1 MGPTAAGKTD
11 LAVELVQRYPLDIIS
26 VDSALVYRG
35 LEIGA
40 AKPGAEV
47 LRIAPHRLIDLCAPT
62 EAYSAADFCR
72 DAAAAM
78 EQSRAAGRVP
88 LLVGG
93 TGMYFRSL
101 QRGLSALPEAD
112 AVVRRRLEGEAA
124 ELGWGALHERLQR
137 LDPAAAARIHRNDP
151 QRIQR
156 ALEVIEISGRGLSEQ
171 QGHRRG
177 SLTFRV
183 LKLALCPTERSVL
196 HERIVRRFDAMI
208 EAGLLAEVAALMR
221 RPGIHADLPAMRA
234 VGYRQ
239 AWQHLNGDLTAG
251 EWVER
256 GVFATRQLAKRQI
269 TWMRSEHDAFWR
281 DPGAGHERADVAR
294 LIAGFCGWSDEP
306 DSAVSPRRT
315 LSEVMITGE
324 PGLNG
329 S

>member
-11 LAVELVQRYPLDIIS
+11 LAVELVQNHPLDIIS

-40 AKPGAEV
+40 AKPGPEV
-47 LRIAPHRLIDLCAPT
+47 LRRAPHRLIDLCAPT

-93 TGMYFRSL
+93 TGLYFRSL

-112 AVVRRRLEGEAA
+112 PDVRSRLEAEAA
-124 ELGWGALHERLQR
+124 EQGWGALHERLQR
-137 LDPAAAARIHRNDP
+137 LDPAAGARIHRNDP

-171 QGHRRG
+171 QGRRRP
-177 SLTFRV
+177 SLPFRV
-183 LKLALCPTERSVL
+183 LKFALCPADRSVL
-196 HERIVRRFDAMI
+196 HERIARRFGAMV

-221 RPGIHADLPAMRA
+221 IPGVHADLPAMRA

-239 AWQHLNGDLTAG
+239 AWQHLSG
-251 EWVER
+251 ELAAAEWKER
-256 GVFATRQLAKRQI
+256 GIFATRQLAKRQI

-281 DPGAGHERADVAR
+281 DPGVASARADIAR
-294 LIAGFCGWSDEP
+294 LIAGFCGWS
-306 DSAVSPRRT
+306 
-315 LSEVMITGE
+315 G
-324 PGLNG
+324 
-329 S
+329 